1 MNGVPQLAAEGSAAT
16 VTDVLLLICQAGLVS
31 SRVIFEAQN
40 AAPVAQRKGS
50 KACNIE
56 SRVEVLSHMG
66 LSNNCLTCQDV
77 KQLATGWPRLT
88 SLDLSGNHVGSD
100 GVSTIVHSHW
110 SGLQRLAL
118 GWCALTDAFLPI
130 LVKGK
135 WLQFV
140 SVDLQHNEF
149 TCPMM
154 DCLAEASWPALQ
166 EFNLHLVTSATHN
179 MMSDGLLLIFSKL
192 PASWQSLAVGPKSGE
207 AEQYALVSS
216 QKHSLDKLLLR
227 IHSHHRRS
235 SQYCHLAFDQVTR
248 PAQT

>member
-1 MNGVPQLAAEGSAAT
+1 
-16 VTDVLLLICQAGLVS
+16 
-31 SRVIFEAQN
+31 
-40 AAPVAQRKGS
+40 
-50 KACNIE
+50 
-56 SRVEVLSHMG
+56 MG

-192 PASWQSLAVGPKSGE
+192 EALNLGNHWLWGQSLERPSNMHWSHLRSIVLTNCFCGFTHTTVDLLNTVTWPLIKSLDLRRHEICGE
-207 AEQYALVSS
+207 FITAL
-216 QKHSLDKLLLR
+216 HSLSL
-227 IHSHHRRS
+227 HSCS
-235 SQYCHLAFDQVTR
+235 SRDFLWVDPIVTL
-248 PAQT
+248 TT